1 MRCAVIG
8 GTGYVGVR
16 LVRRLLDEGHEVAVL
31 VRSRAK
37 LAATGWDEQVH
48 AVDGDTADP
57 EAVAALVAGADAVV
71 HLAHALDRPDFPER
85 DRAAAW
91 AVSTA
96 AADAGVRRLVY
107 LGGLRPASPA
117 GGASRHLSS
126 RAEVADVFLAGA
138 VPTVALEAS
147 IVVGSGSTS
156 FEMIR
161 YLAERVPVLPAVPWL
176 AHRTQPIAIA
186 DVLHYLVGAL
196 ALPADVNR
204 RFDIGGPDVLTYLEL
219 IRRYLRLAGLPQG
232 VVVPV
237 PVPVPPGGPALAGR
251 VVEALTP
258 LSRQLATPLIESLAD
273 DLVCGEDDVLTVVGA
288 PPGGRTTYDA
298 AVRAALGRRD
308 EPPPPDGDPA
318 LAGPTDPAGSGGTV
332 YAWSTVE
339 PSPADVTELWSVVDG
354 IGGDAGWFVPLR
366 AWTVWGWADQL
377 LGGVGGYR
385 GRPARRA
392 LAVGDVVDG
401 WCVEAVEPGVRLR
414 LRSEMRAPGVLT
426 LELAVDPD
434 VSGHGSHLRL
444 AVRFVPTG
452 LAGLVYGRALL
463 AGAPAVF
470 GAMARGIAARAAVV
484 PLAPPR
490 A

>member
-8 GTGYVGVR
+8 ATGYIGVR
-16 LVRRLLDEGHEVAVL
+16 LVRRLLDAGHEVTVL

-37 LAATGWDEQVH
+37 FVATGWAEEVEP
-48 AVDGDTADP
+48 VDGDLADP
-57 EAVAALVAGADAVV
+57 AAVAALVAGADAVV
-71 HLAHALDRPDFPER
+71 HLAHALERPDFPER

-91 AVSTA
+91 TVSTA
-96 AADAGVRRLVY
+96 ASDAGVRRLVY
-107 LGGLRPASPA
+107 LGGLRPSSSAS
-117 GGASRHLSS
+117 SRHLSS
-126 RAEVADVFLAGA
+126 RAEVADVFLAGD
-138 VPTVALEAS
+138 VPTAALEAS

-176 AHRTQPIAIA
+176 AHRTQPVAIA

-196 ALPADVNR
+196 DLPADVDR
-204 RFDIGGPDVLTYLEL
+204 RFDIGGPDVLSYLEL
-219 IRRYLRLAGLPQG
+219 IRRYLRLAGLPQSA
-232 VVVPV
+232 VVPV

-258 LSRQLATPLIESLAD
+258 LSRELATPLIESLAG
-273 DLVCGEDDVLTVVGA
+273 DLVCAEDDVLTAIGP

-308 EPPPPDGDPA
+308 EPTAPAGDPA
-318 LAGPTDPAGSGGTV
+318 LAGPTDLAGSGGTV
-332 YAWSTVE
+332 HRWGTTE
-339 PSPADVTELWSVVDG
+339 PSPADVRELWSVVDG

-385 GRPARRA
+385 GRPSGRA
-392 LAVGDVVDG
+392 LEVGDVVDG

-414 LRSEMRAPGVLT
+414 LRSEMRTPGRLT

-444 AVRFVPTG
+444 DVVFVPAG

-463 AGAPAVF
+463 AGAPTVF

-484 PLAPPR
+484 PLRP
-490 A
+490 

>member
-16 LVRRLLDEGHEVAVL
+16 LVRRLLDEGHDVAVL

-37 LAATGWDEQVH
+37 LAATGWAEQVD
-48 AVDGDTADP
+48 AVDGDLADP
-57 EAVAALVAGADAVV
+57 EAVGALVADADAVV
-71 HLAHALDRPDFPER
+71 HLAHALERPDFPER

-96 AADAGVRRLVY
+96 ASDAGVRRLVY
-107 LGGLRPASPA
+107 LGGLRPSPSSEP
-117 GGASRHLSS
+117 SRHLSS
-126 RAEVADVFLAGA
+126 RAEVADVFLAGD
-138 VPTVALEAS
+138 VPTAALEAS

-196 ALPADVNR
+196 DLPDDVNR
-204 RFDIGGPDVLTYLEL
+204 RFDIGGPDVLSYLEL
-219 IRRYLRLAGLPQG
+219 IRRYLRLAGLAQG

-273 DLVCGEDDVLTVVGA
+273 DLVCAEEDVLTVIGP

-298 AVRAALGRRD
+298 AVRAALGQVVV
-308 EPPPPDGDPA
+308 EPAVPGADPA

-332 YAWSTVE
+332 YGWSTTE

-354 IGGDAGWFVPLR
+354 IGGEAGWFVPLR
-366 AWTVWGWADQL
+366 AWTVWGWTDQL

-385 GRPARRA
+385 GRPRSRA

-401 WCVEAVEPGVRLR
+401 WCVDAVEPGVLLR
-414 LRSEMRAPGVLT
+414 LRSEMRAPGLLT
-426 LELAVDPD
+426 LELAADPD

-470 GAMARGIAARAAVV
+470 GAMARGIAAHAAVV
-484 PLAPPR
+484 PLRP
-490 A
+490 